1 LDLAL
6 VAKAAQKKY
15 TGADRCKDL
24 HGRRHD
30 IVELRE
36 KRNKATLRGMK
47 YAGATH
53 LIAGGLLV
61 VILPDV
67 PVCLLRF
74 MAKFLKKNNFKAL
87 YSIGDDVSHTL
98 TPFFACHG

>member
-1 LDLAL
+1 MDLAL

-36 KRNKATLRGMK
+36 KRNKATLRG
-47 YAGATH
+47 
-53 LIAGGLLV
+53 I
-61 VILPDV
+61 
-67 PVCLLRF
+67 
-74 MAKFLKKNNFKAL
+74 
-87 YSIGDDVSHTL
+87 STL
-98 TPFFACHG
+98 ARPI